1 MLMVA
6 LTVRVTFTILVSRVR
21 SLINVKDIL
30 PLLDFSSMVSRLA
43 SLVVLVATAATAA
56 AVFVTSF
63 VSIVVMLRFRF
74 GLHVVSDIIKPVAE
88 GATEIVDAIAKLSKE
103 AKDILEVNIPAIVFL
118 HEPFILPFF
127 PILIIIIIE
136 EVLHI
141 FLPVLNA
148 VSDVIKV
155 DVEVNFSV
163 KV

>member
-1 MLMVA
+1 MVA

-21 SLINVKDIL
+21 SLIDVKDIL
-30 PLLDFSSMVSRLA
+30 PLLDSLILFMVSRLA
-43 SLVVLVATAATAA
+43 SLVVLVA
-56 AVFVTSF
+56 SF

-88 GATEIVDAIAKLSKE
+88 GATEIVDAIAKLSNE
-103 AKDILEVNIPAIVFL
+103 AKDILEVDIPAIVFL
-118 HEPFILPFF
+118 HVPVILPFF
-127 PILIIIIIE
+127 PILIIIIE
-136 EVLHI
+136 EVLDV

>member
-1 MLMVA
+1 MVA

-21 SLINVKDIL
+21 SFIDVKDIL
-30 PLLDFSSMVSRLA
+30 PLLDSLILFMVSRLA
-43 SLVVLVATAATAA
+43 SLVVLVATSATAA

-88 GATEIVDAIAKLSKE
+88 GTTEIVDAIAKLSKE

-127 PILIIIIIE
+127 PILIIIIE
-136 EVLHI
+136 EVLHV

>member
-21 SLINVKDIL
+21 SLIDVKDIL
-30 PLLDFSSMVSRLA
+30 PLLDSLILFMVSRLA
-43 SLVVLVATAATAA
+43 SLVMLVAPAA
-56 AVFVTSF
+56 AVFVASF

-74 GLHVVSDIIKPVAE
+74 GLHVVSDIIKPVTE

-118 HEPFILPFF
+118 HEPVILPFF
-127 PILIIIIIE
+127 PILIIIIE
-136 EVLHI
+136 EVLDV
-141 FLPVLNA
+141 FLPVLDA

>member
-21 SLINVKDIL
+21 SLIDVKDIL
-30 PLLDFSSMVSRLA
+30 PLLDSLILFMVSRLA
-43 SLVVLVATAATAA
+43 SLVVLVATAA

-88 GATEIVDAIAKLSKE
+88 GATEIVNAIAKLSKE

-136 EVLHI
+136 EVLHV

-155 DVEVNFSV
+155 DIEVNFSV